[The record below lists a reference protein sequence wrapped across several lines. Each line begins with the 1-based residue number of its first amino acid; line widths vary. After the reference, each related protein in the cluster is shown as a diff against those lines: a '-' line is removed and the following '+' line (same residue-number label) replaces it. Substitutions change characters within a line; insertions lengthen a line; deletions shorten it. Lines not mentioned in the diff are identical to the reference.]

1 MTDPAA
7 IPNLPPLG
15 DAPPLLEAPLIERVM
30 AALTELELDPS
41 IDADGDVT
49 FTFQEQQLFIRAANE
64 DAQILRV
71 FGQWRLQEPV
81 PTDRAERL
89 EICNDVNIA
98 FNMIKTA
105 MAEDTLL
112 VTSEH
117 LLPQGADLRSLFGV
131 IIPLVLHSVALWHQ
145 RAFGEVP
152 GLPGAPAP
160 GDGPASGDGPGGGA
174 GAAFGLNG
182 AGPGA

>member
-89 EICNDVNIA
+89 EICNHVYIA
-98 FNMIKTA
+98 FNMINTA
-105 MAEDTLL
+105 MAQDT
-112 VTSEH
+112 
-117 LLPQGADLRSLFGV
+117 
-131 IIPLVLHSVALWHQ
+131 
-145 RAFGEVP
+145 
-152 GLPGAPAP
+152 
-160 GDGPASGDGPGGGA
+160 
-174 GAAFGLNG
+174 
-182 AGPGA
+182 